1 MKEVI
6 RMGRNYK
13 TVRNGK
19 GTELM
24 IGEGKYISTGA
35 EGTDIIIRGDGKV
48 LAFDGWN
55 DLVWSMP
62 SMKIRLCTVNM
73 IILMACRQWQQ
84 I

>member
-1 MKEVI
+1 
-6 RMGRNYK
+6 MGRNYK

-19 GTELM
+19 STEL
-24 IGEGKYISTGA
+24 IVKISTGA

-73 IILMACRQWQQ
+73 IILMARRQWRQ